1 MRRQVGVKR
10 TSGMDK
16 TVARLNIEYFRKKLQ
31 SESDGKQREMLL
43 RLLAE
48 EEAKLAALMKPP
60 SGKTAKQC

>member
-1 MRRQVGVKR
+1 
-10 TSGMDK
+10 MDK